1 MLCSAKDSIPLSL
14 KAQTK
19 NSKSPGYHKLI
30 AEDLNEIS
38 KHMHTC
44 GYEMLINLLKRTL
57 SLGRFGEQRQC
68 CDAGLDM
75 TV

>member
-1 MLCSAKDSIPLSL
+1 MLRIGFSPLFEGT
-14 KAQTK
+14 KITK
-19 NSKSPGYHKLI
+19 NPGYHMLI

-38 KHMHTC
+38 KRMHTY
-44 GYEMLINLLKRTL
+44 GSEMLINLLKRPL